1 VNVLE
6 EAIAC
11 HRAGD
16 LGKAAELYLR
26 LLEADDRNADAWHLM
41 GLVASEQGQ
50 AADAVDF
57 IRHAIRLA
65 PASPVY
71 HSNLGLALGRQ
82 ERWDEAVDCYRTA
95 DVLDPNNP
103 NILGKLG
110 RALARLGK
118 TDEAIGLLRRARDLA
133 AHDADLW
140 NALGSA
146 LAGGHHAEQA
156 MPCFER
162 ALELDP
168 AHDEARANLRSL
180 GEEAAHEGEQA
191 ALRQDW
197 AAAAAA
203 FRRSVRCA
211 PGAARRHFNLGLALT
226 ALRELDGAR
235 VAYEASLALDPRH
248 AESWN
253 NFGHVALAQN
263 DTEQALAAYRKA
275 LELKPDYAD
284 ARYNLGVALQGLG
297 RTAEARQAY
306 EAVLDLRPGHAD
318 AQNNLG
324 GIALA
329 EEGPLEAA
337 PWYRAAIRSCPEHID
352 ARWNL
357 GLAELAAGNLKAGW
371 EGYEARL
378 ERAGFQRSEY
388 PYPRWTGEPLHGKRV
403 HVWAEQGLGDT
414 IQFARY
420 LPLIEERGGRAVFD
434 CQERLRPLME
444 CARADFELW
453 DPAASASNC
462 AYHVP
467 LLSLPRI
474 FGTEASTIPEPGP
487 RYDLPSGIRARWRR
501 YFEGAQCLRVG
512 LVWGANA
519 ANYNGQN
526 RSIPLSAL
534 LPLSEIGGLSYFSLQ
549 RGPQAREADGHAWLR
564 PAETEDGT
572 VVDTAAAMMEID
584 LIITVDT
591 MAAHLAATLGRPTWI
606 LLPYAADWR
615 WMTERT
621 DSPWY
626 STARLFRQPRAGN
639 WSGVL
644 EMLVPAVRGLAQS
657 PGARGGAAS
666 ADS

>member
-203 FRRSVRCA
+203 FRRLQPCASWTA
-211 PGAARRHFNLGLALT
+211 PGLHM
-226 ALRELDGAR
+226 
-235 VAYEASLALDPRH
+235 
-248 AESWN
+248 
-253 NFGHVALAQN
+253 
-263 DTEQALAAYRKA
+263 K
-275 LELKPDYAD
+275 
-284 ARYNLGVALQGLG
+284 
-297 RTAEARQAY
+297 
-306 EAVLDLRPGHAD
+306 
-318 AQNNLG
+318 
-324 GIALA
+324 
-329 EEGPLEAA
+329 
-337 PWYRAAIRSCPEHID
+337 
-352 ARWNL
+352 
-357 GLAELAAGNLKAGW
+357 
-371 EGYEARL
+371 
-378 ERAGFQRSEY
+378 
-388 PYPRWTGEPLHGKRV
+388 PRWRSIRV
-403 HVWAEQGLGDT
+403 TRSRGT
-414 IQFARY
+414 IS
-420 LPLIEERGGRAVFD
+420 D
-434 CQERLRPLME
+434 MS
-444 CARADFELW
+444 LW
-453 DPAASASNC
+453 
-462 AYHVP
+462 
-467 LLSLPRI
+467 RR
-474 FGTEASTIPEPGP
+474 TIP
-487 RYDLPSGIRARWRR
+487 SKRWR
-501 YFEGAQCLRVG
+501 
-512 LVWGANA
+512 
-519 ANYNGQN
+519 
-526 RSIPLSAL
+526 
-534 LPLSEIGGLSYFSLQ
+534 
-549 RGPQAREADGHAWLR
+549 H
-564 PAETEDGT
+564 T
-572 VVDTAAAMMEID
+572 
-584 LIITVDT
+584 
-591 MAAHLAATLGRPTWI
+591 GRH
-606 LLPYAADWR
+606 
-615 WMTERT
+615 
-621 DSPWY
+621 
-626 STARLFRQPRAGN
+626 
-639 WSGVL
+639 WS
-644 EMLVPAVRGLAQS
+644 
-657 PGARGGAAS
+657 
-666 ADS
+666 